1 MVVWW
6 CFPHI
11 FQVSYSLACLLW
23 FCGAKT
29 VAPGPSWSHNLTINQ
44 PMVSGFMRSFVSNI
58 AFRSQ
63 WFVATDWIE
72 TKNPGSFLL
81 WRFTR
86 ASKRLCFFLWTAK
99 DWQCT
104 CVCLVEFEIIWVFVP
119 QVYVHTHKLETYEY
133 TPVMCR
139 YTYNVSIYTQHTHI
153 YIHTHVYIQSLHM
166 SSVYIYTEACLCLSF
181 KVSFQD
187 TLTFWDHL
195 LKELSVNMTKEMDVC
210 WYFMQRRAPELQR
223 RVSCCCLTYLVWGGW
238 SPDSNIL
245 SLKYWGISFKIL
257 LTIGFKLL

>member
-166 SSVYIYTEACLCLSF
+166 SSVYIYIYIQRPVYAWVLRCRF
-181 KVSFQD
+181 K
-187 TLTFWDHL
+187 TLWHFETI
-195 LKELSVNMTKEMDVC
+195 C
-210 WYFMQRRAPELQR
+210 WRNSQWTWPKKWMC
-223 RVSCCCLTYLVWGGW
+223 V
-238 SPDSNIL
+238 
-245 SLKYWGISFKIL
+245 GISCKGGL
-257 LTIGFKLL
+257 QSSRDG